1 MTGGAGDRS
10 AGVPEIGRE
19 PGAVEFLLAAA
30 ATILAALL
38 VGYPSFRVPHWYD
51 DQIQLEALARFVQG
65 ETGLVDYL
73 LAPHNDHVLPLYRA
87 WFLVAWRL
95 FGLEP
100 APWHATIAL
109 FQAASGFALFA
120 LMRRFS
126 DSPVVP
132 LFASAAWAGAAIGGW
147 DGPLCWIASSLQV
160 PAGAALLAAMACATR
175 GGSPTSRAWATG
187 MGFFLALSVL
197 WMGAM
202 LVVLPIVLVAFALS
216 ERGTLGTRSLGRF
229 WLAAGILP
237 VLLVGIPIL
246 LASSRAR
253 AKVAAPDPLQVVETS
268 RRFVLVA
275 LNSVAGLSG
284 SSVDS
289 GFIASVVHPT
299 TGVLLA
305 ALLAAVLLRRRIDLR
320 VPFLVGAPA
329 AVMTLAALVA
339 RRSFPTEMLLSWGR
353 YRYLPTL
360 ALIVGASALL
370 GGVLSG
376 SSRRRRPAVAAGIGV
391 LLGVFLAGQV
401 TLAKRTAGRLLSNLE
416 PVVAEREAL
425 RDAIRALSD
434 AGRRQ
439 GEPLRFPDG
448 DATIGVVR
456 HSLAHFRTFAVPEAR
471 DVSFV
476 PVQTLTDRD
485 RERCREALD
494 SIRTPAGS
502 RLRRI
507 LQQAGT
513 DRAVGPGS

>member
-1 MTGGAGDRS
+1 MTWGAKDVS
-10 AGVPEIGRE
+10 PGRG
-19 PGAVEFLLAAA
+19 PGTAEFLVAAA
-30 ATILAALL
+30 VTILAALL
-38 VGYPSFRVPHWYD
+38 VGFPSFRVPHWHD
-51 DQIQLEALARFVQG
+51 DQIQLEAVARLVQG

-87 WFLVAWRL
+87 WFLAAWRL
-95 FGLEP
+95 FGIEP

-126 DSPVVP
+126 DSAVIP

-160 PAGAALLAAMACATR
+160 PAGAALLAAMVCVTR
-175 GGSPTSRAWATG
+175 AGSATSRAWGAA
-187 MGFFLALSVL
+187 MGCFLALSVL

-202 LVVLPIVLVAFALS
+202 LVVLPLVPVAYALS
-216 ERGTLGTRSLGRF
+216 ERGTLGTRSLRRF

-237 VLLVGIPIL
+237 VLLVGVPVL

-253 AKVAAPDPLQVVETS
+253 AKVAVPDPVPVVETS
-268 RRFVLVA
+268 HRFVLVI
-275 LNSVAGLSG
+275 LNSIAGLSG
-284 SSVDS
+284 KSVDS
-289 GFIASVVHPT
+289 GVIASVVHPT
-299 TGVLLA
+299 AGVLLA
-305 ALLAAVLLRRRIDLR
+305 SVLAAVLLRRRVDWR
-320 VPFLVGAPA
+320 VPLLVGTLAT
-329 AVMTLAALVA
+329 VMTLAALVA

-360 ALIVGASALL
+360 ALIVGAAAIL
-370 GGVLSG
+370 GGILSG
-376 SSRRRRPAVAAGIGV
+376 SSRRHRPAVVAGIAI
-391 LLGVFLAGQV
+391 LLGVYLAGQV
-401 TLAKRTAGRLLSNLE
+401 TLAKRTAGRLLTNLE
-416 PVVAEREAL
+416 PVLAEREAL
-425 RDAIRALSD
+425 RDAMRALSD

-448 DATIGVVR
+448 GVTIGVVR

-476 PVQTLTDRD
+476 PAETLTERD
-485 RERCREALD
+485 RVRCQAALE
-494 SIRTPAGS
+494 SIRTPVGG

-507 LQQAGT
+507 LQEAGT
-513 DRAVGPGS
+513 NRGVGPGS